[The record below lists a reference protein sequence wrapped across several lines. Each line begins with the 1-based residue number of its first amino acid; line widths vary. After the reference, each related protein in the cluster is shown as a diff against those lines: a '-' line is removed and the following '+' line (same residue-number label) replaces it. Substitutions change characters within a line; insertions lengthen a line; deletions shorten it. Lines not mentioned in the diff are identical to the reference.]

1 MTLFAATVTFD
12 CGNVECTRSSSWW
25 VDCWET
31 LHEIQDGGE
40 VIRRKDKEPLPI
52 FGGNL
57 EVDTLRESLLTAGDT
72 SQFFGDKFI
81 EKTNLHFHGMQ
92 SRTVRVADATK
103 SISGML

>member
-1 MTLFAATVTFD
+1 MHEVFFLVGRLLGD
-12 CGNVECTRSSSWW
+12 I
-25 VDCWET
+25 

-72 SQFFGDKFI
+72 SQFFGDKFV
-81 EKTNLHFHGMQ
+81 EKTNLQVHGMQ
-92 SRTVRVADATK
+92 SCTVRVADATK
-103 SISGML
+103 SIRSGVGCCRS